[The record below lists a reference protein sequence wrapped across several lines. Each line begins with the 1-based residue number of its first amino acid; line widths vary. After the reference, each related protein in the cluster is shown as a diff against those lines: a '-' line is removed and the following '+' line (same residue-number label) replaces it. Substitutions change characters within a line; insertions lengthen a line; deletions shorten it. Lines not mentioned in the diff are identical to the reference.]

1 MSFNLRGLL
10 EEMIEKEASDLHITT
25 GERPKLRIDGD
36 IADSSVP
43 EILTPK
49 DTLQLAYSVLT
60 ENQKKRFETEDELDF
75 SFGIQNLARFRG
87 NCFKQRGCVSMVIRM
102 IPFNVRTFQELG
114 LPPVIAK
121 LAERPR
127 GLVLVTGPTGSGKS
141 TTLAAIIDKINKER
155 KGHIITVEDPIEF
168 IHRHQSCIVNQREIG
183 TDTKN
188 FATALKYA
196 LREDP
201 DVILV
206 GEMRDLETI
215 AAALTIAE
223 TGHLALATLHTNSA
237 AESINRII
245 DVFPSNQQSQVRAQL
260 AFVLEGVITQ
270 TLLPKA
276 RGRGRVMAAEIMVAT
291 PAIRALI
298 RDDKI
303 HQIYSAM
310 ESINRIIDV
319 FPSHQQP
326 QVRAQLAFVLE
337 GVITQ
342 TLLQKAKGRGRVMA
356 AEIMICTPAI
366 RALIRDNKVHQIE
379 SSMQAGKK
387 YGMQTL
393 TDALYQLYMGR
404 EVSKDE
410 CLRVAANQNEFL
422 RMIGE
427 APLDER
433 EPASPAGAGGPSKV
447 AARR

>member
-1 MSFNLRGLL
+1 MTLNLRALL
-10 EEMIEKEASDLHITT
+10 EEMIQRDASDLHITAA
-25 GERPKLRIDGD
+25 ERPKLRVDGD
-36 IADSSVP
+36 IVDSSVP
-43 EILTPK
+43 DVLTPK

-60 ENQKKRFETEDELDF
+60 ENQKKRFENDDELDF

-87 NCFKQRGCVSMVIRM
+87 NVFKQRGCVAMVIRM

-127 GLVLVTGPTGSGKS
+127 GLILVTGPTGSGKS

-183 TDTKN
+183 TDTKT
-188 FATALKYA
+188 FAAALKYA

-206 GEMRDLETI
+206 GEMRDLETV

-223 TGHLALATLHTNSA
+223 TGHLVLATLHTNSA

-276 RGRGRVMAAEIMVAT
+276 KGRGRCMAAEIMVAT

-310 ESINRIIDV
+310 QS
-319 FPSHQQP
+319 
-326 QVRAQLAFVLE
+326 
-337 GVITQ
+337 
-342 TLLQKAKGRGRVMA
+342 
-356 AEIMICTPAI
+356 
-366 RALIRDNKVHQIE
+366 
-379 SSMQAGKK
+379 GKK
-387 YGMQTL
+387 FGMQTMN
-393 TDALYQLYMGR
+393 DALFQLYTSR
-404 EVSKDE
+404 EVAQEE
-410 CLRVAANQNEFL
+410 CERVSHDPKEFL
-422 RMIGE
+422 RMIGVTPME
-427 APLDER
+427 DQEMGSTDRPQQPPQR
-433 EPASPAGAGGPSKV
+433 STGI
-447 AARR
+447 RR

>member
-1 MSFNLRGLL
+1 MSFNLRALL

-36 IADSSVP
+36 ITDSSVT
-43 EILTPK
+43 EVLTPK

-102 IPFNVRTFQELG
+102 IPFNVRTFQDLG
-114 LPPVIAK
+114 LPPIIAK

-127 GLVLVTGPTGSGKS
+127 GLILVTGPTGSGKS

-168 IHRHQSCIVNQREIG
+168 IHRHQSCLVNQREIG
-183 TDTKN
+183 TDTKS

-276 RGRGRVMAAEIMVAT
+276 KGRGRVMASEIMVAT

-303 HQIYSAM
+303 HQIYS
-310 ESINRIIDV
+310 S
-319 FPSHQQP
+319 
-326 QVRAQLAFVLE
+326 
-337 GVITQ
+337 
-342 TLLQKAKGRGRVMA
+342 LQ
-356 AEIMICTPAI
+356 
-366 RALIRDNKVHQIE
+366 
-379 SSMQAGKK
+379 SGKK
-387 YGMQTL
+387 HGMQTMN
-393 TDALYQLYMGR
+393 DSLYQLYTNR
-404 EVSKDE
+404 EVDQEE
-410 CLRVAANQNEFL
+410 CERVSHDPKEFL
-422 RMIGE
+422 RMIGVTPLE
-427 APLDER
+427 DQDIAPAER
-433 EPASPAGAGGPSKV
+433 TPRAVS
-447 AARR
+447 ARR

>member
-1 MSFNLRGLL
+1 MSFNLRALL
-10 EEMIEKEASDLHITT
+10 EEMIEREASDLHITA

-36 IADSSVP
+36 ITDSSVT
-43 EILTPK
+43 EVLTPK

-87 NCFKQRGCVSMVIRM
+87 NCFKQRGCVAVVIRM
-102 IPFNVRTFQELG
+102 IPFNVRTFQDLG
-114 LPPVIAK
+114 LPPVVAK

-127 GLVLVTGPTGSGKS
+127 GLILVTGPTGSGKS

-168 IHRHQSCIVNQREIG
+168 IHRHQSCIVNQREVG
-183 TDTKN
+183 TDTKS
-188 FATALKYA
+188 FGSALKYA

-245 DVFPSNQQSQVRAQL
+245 DVFPSSQQSQVRAQL
-260 AFVLEGVITQ
+260 AFVLEGVLTQ
-270 TLLPKA
+270 TLLQKA
-276 RGRGRVMAAEIMVAT
+276 RGRGRSMAAEIMVAT

-303 HQIYSAM
+303 HQIYS
-310 ESINRIIDV
+310 
-319 FPSHQQP
+319 
-326 QVRAQLAFVLE
+326 
-337 GVITQ
+337 
-342 TLLQKAKGRGRVMA
+342 
-356 AEIMICTPAI
+356 
-366 RALIRDNKVHQIE
+366 
-379 SSMQAGKK
+379 SMQAGKK
-387 YGMQTL
+387 HGMQTMN
-393 TDALYQLYMGR
+393 DSLYQLYMSR
-404 EVSKDE
+404 EVTQEE
-410 CLRVAANQNEFL
+410 CMRVSPDPNEFL
-422 RMIGE
+422 RAIGE
-427 APLDER
+427 RPDGEQDGTGDKNSR
-433 EPASPAGAGGPSKV
+433 PMMAGK
-447 AARR
+447 R